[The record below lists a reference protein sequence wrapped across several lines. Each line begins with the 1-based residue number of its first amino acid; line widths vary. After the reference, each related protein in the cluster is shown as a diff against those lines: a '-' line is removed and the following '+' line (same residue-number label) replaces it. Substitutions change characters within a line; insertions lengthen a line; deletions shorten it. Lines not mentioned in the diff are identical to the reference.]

1 MNTEY
6 AIKKNLIEILRNRGG
21 HLDRKFMTRFIRLDE
36 PSNTLE
42 TRCDTHLFIAEL
54 KDMEQENKFS
64 IVEKTILY
72 RYPHGYF
79 EGGVEKRT
87 TYPSLLKNQAG
98 SVNIS
103 KVEMEETKEKN
114 SNHCIVEDSE
124 GKRYKLRIR
133 KLTPKECLRLMDV
146 RDEDAD
152 KMLEANSKSQ
162 VYKQAGNSIVVACM
176 EKIFHNLFIS
186 PQPEKQVVRMR
197 QIPMF

>member
-1 MNTEY
+1 MK
-6 AIKKNLIEILRNRGG
+6 IIQLFNLNVKSRRNNPQVGRVYDPMGLAPTLTTMDGG
-21 HLDRKFMTRFIRLDE
+21 NRQPMI
-36 PSNTLE
+36 
-42 TRCDTHLFIAEL
+42 
-54 KDMEQENKFS
+54 M
-64 IVEKTILY
+64 EKTILY

-87 TYPSLLKNQAG
+87 TYPSLLTNQAG
-98 SVNIS
+98 TVNIS
-103 KVEMEETKEKN
+103 KVEMEETKAKD
-114 SNHCIVEDSE
+114 SGYCIVEDSE

-152 KMLEANSKSQ
+152 KMLEVNSNSQ

-176 EKIFHNLFIS
+176 EKIFHNLFIDS
-186 PQPEKQVVRMR
+186 QPERKVVRMR